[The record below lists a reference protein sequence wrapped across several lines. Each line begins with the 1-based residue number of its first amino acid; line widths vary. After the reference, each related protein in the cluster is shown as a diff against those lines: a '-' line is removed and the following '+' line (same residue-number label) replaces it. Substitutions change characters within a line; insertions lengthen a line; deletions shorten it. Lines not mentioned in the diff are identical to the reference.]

1 MCLKLGHYLNYYI
14 HKLGTRVDLRM
25 PYMLMLVLMTLTL
38 MQGHSTSA
46 KATNQLC
53 MLSSTKQA
61 ISIKLAT
68 EVGGVFLCDLDL
80 DFANICMVDPLVFF
94 LEVVCAYKLYT
105 IRKLD

>member
-1 MCLKLGHYLNYYI
+1 MPIKFAVKIVRLKVYMTIASLMTLTFNDYSRSEVCLKLEHYLNYYI
-14 HKLGTRVDLRM
+14 HKLGTRVDLWM

-68 EVGGVFLCDLDL
+68 EVGGG
-80 DFANICMVDPLVFF
+80 FF
-94 LEVVCAYKLYT
+94 M
-105 IRKLD
+105 